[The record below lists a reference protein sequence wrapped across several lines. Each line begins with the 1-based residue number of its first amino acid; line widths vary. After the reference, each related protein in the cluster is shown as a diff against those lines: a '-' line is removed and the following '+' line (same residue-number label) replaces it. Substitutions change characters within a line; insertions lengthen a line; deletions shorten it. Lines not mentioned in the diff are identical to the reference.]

1 VDEEFQ
7 LHAGRVRAMLRIVR
21 SPSGSGQSASP
32 PPLLSSPD
40 AAIRNLREQT
50 RMVLSMLTG
59 TEQRVLQMRFGIG
72 EVHGH
77 SIEEIGRRFVLP
89 REQILLIET
98 RALRKLRH
106 PARGSHLRSVIRA

>member
-1 VDEEFQ
+1 VGEELQ
-7 LHAGRVRAMLRIVR
+7 SHAGRARAMLRIVCG
-21 SPSGSGQSASP
+21 PSGSGQSASP

-40 AAIRNLREQT
+40 AAISNLREQT
-50 RMVLSMLTG
+50 SMVLSMLTG
-59 TEQRVLQMRFGIG
+59 EQRVLQMRFGIG
-72 EVHGH
+72 EVHAH

-89 REQILLIET
+89 REQILLIEA

>member
-1 VDEEFQ
+1 
-7 LHAGRVRAMLRIVR
+7 
-21 SPSGSGQSASP
+21 
-32 PPLLSSPD
+32 
-40 AAIRNLREQT
+40 
-50 RMVLSMLTG
+50 MLTG

-72 EVHGH
+72 EMHGH

-89 REQILLIET
+89 REEILLIEA